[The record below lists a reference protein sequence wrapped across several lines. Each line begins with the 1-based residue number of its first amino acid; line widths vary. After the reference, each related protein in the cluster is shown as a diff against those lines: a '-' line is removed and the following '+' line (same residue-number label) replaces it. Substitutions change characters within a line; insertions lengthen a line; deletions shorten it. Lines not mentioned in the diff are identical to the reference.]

1 MLPMKGNAMH
11 QTTSAVPR
19 QFLGFTL
26 GGLEYGLDYAAVQ
39 ELKAYSSLERF
50 SNDGE
55 IIGGV
60 ALSRGVIMP
69 VVDLR
74 AAFSAPSSKVSATP
88 DPGTEVIVVRVS
100 AGVVGVV
107 VERVTGV
114 VRIQP
119 DQVAPLPGAHSDADY
134 LIGLGM
140 AKGRRLVLID
150 IDRLMSLAPA
160 KPRQVA

>member
-1 MLPMKGNAMH
+1 MSNHIPALSGP
-11 QTTSAVPR
+11 Q

-26 GGLEYGLDYAAVQ
+26 GGLDYGLDYAAVQ
-39 ELKAYSSLERF
+39 ELKVFRSLERF
-50 SNDGE
+50 SSDGE

-74 AAFSAPSSKVSATP
+74 AAFAPGFSLPEP
-88 DPGTEVIVVRVS
+88 DTDVVIVRVP

-114 VRIQP
+114 VRLRP
-119 DQVAPLPGAHSDADY
+119 EQVVALPGAQRDADY
-134 LIGLGM
+134 LIGLGL
-140 AKGRRLVLID
+140 AKGRRMILID
-150 IDRLMSLAPA
+150 IARLMSVAPA
-160 KPRQVA
+160 EPRQVAKSA

>member
-1 MLPMKGNAMH
+1 MH
-11 QTTSAVPR
+11 RHILAAPQ
-19 QFLGFTL
+19 QFLGFNL

-39 ELKAYSSLERF
+39 ELKAYSALERF
-50 SNDGE
+50 SSDGE

-74 AAFSAPSSKVSATP
+74 AAFADERGAPR
-88 DPGTEVIVVRVS
+88 PGLDVIVVRVS

-114 VRIQP
+114 VRLRP
-119 DQVAPLPGAHSDADY
+119 EQVLPLPGAGQDADY
-134 LIGLGM
+134 LIGLGVM
-140 AKGRRLVLID
+140 QERRMILID
-150 IDRLMSLAPA
+150 IDRLMSLAPGENA
-160 KPRQVA
+160 RVA

>member
-1 MLPMKGNAMH
+1 MSNH
-11 QTTSAVPR
+11 AVAAPQ

-39 ELKAYSSLERF
+39 ELKMYKSLERF
-50 SNDGE
+50 SNGGG

-74 AAFSAPSSKVSATP
+74 AAFPAPPQAGSDP
-88 DPGTEVIVVRVS
+88 DSGTDVIVVRVP

-107 VERVTGV
+107 VERVTGIVRLQPEQV
-114 VRIQP
+114 VPLAGVQP
-119 DQVAPLPGAHSDADY
+119 DADY
-134 LIGLGM
+134 LIGLGT
-140 AKGRRLVLID
+140 ARGRRLILID
-150 IDRLMSLAPA
+150 IDRLMSLAPSA
-160 KPRQVA
+160 PRQVA

>member
-1 MLPMKGNAMH
+1 MPNHTIAAA
-11 QTTSAVPR
+11 Q

-39 ELKAYSSLERF
+39 ELKVFSALERF

-74 AAFSAPSSKVSATP
+74 VAFSAEFSVP
-88 DPGTEVIVVRVS
+88 DPGTDVIVVRVL

-107 VERVTGV
+107 VERITGV
-114 VRIQP
+114 VRLRP
-119 DQVAPLPGAHSDADY
+119 EQVVPLPGARADADY

-140 AKGRRLVLID
+140 AKGRRMVLID
-150 IDRLMSLAPA
+150 IERLMSVAPA
-160 KPRQVA
+160 EPRQVA

>member
-1 MLPMKGNAMH
+1 MSNHPPASP
-11 QTTSAVPR
+11 Q

-39 ELKAYSSLERF
+39 ELKVFKSLERF

-74 AAFSAPSSKVSATP
+74 AAFSAEFSLP
-88 DPGTEVIVVRVS
+88 DPGTDVIVVRVS

-107 VERVTGV
+107 VEQVTGV
-114 VRIQP
+114 VRLQP
-119 DQVAPLPGAHSDADY
+119 EQVMPLPGAQADADY
-134 LIGLGM
+134 LIGLGTL
-140 AKGRRLVLID
+140 KGRRLILID

-160 KPRQVA
+160 EPRQVA

>member
-1 MLPMKGNAMH
+1 MH
-11 QTTSAVPR
+11 RHILAAPQ
-19 QFLGFTL
+19 QFLGFSL

-39 ELKAYSSLERF
+39 ELKAYSALERF
-50 SNDGE
+50 SSDGE

-74 AAFSAPSSKVSATP
+74 AAFADERGAPR
-88 DPGTEVIVVRVS
+88 PGLDVIVVRVS

-114 VRIQP
+114 VRLRP
-119 DQVAPLPGAHSDADY
+119 EQVLPLPGAGQDADY
-134 LIGLGM
+134 LIGLGVM
-140 AKGRRLVLID
+140 QDRRMILID
-150 IDRLMSLAPA
+150 IDRLMSLAPGENA
-160 KPRQVA
+160 RVA

>member
-1 MLPMKGNAMH
+1 MSNQAL
-11 QTTSAVPR
+11 AVPQ

-39 ELKAYSSLERF
+39 ELKVFKSLERF
-50 SNDGE
+50 SSDGE

-74 AAFSAPSSKVSATP
+74 AAFSAMTSAP
-88 DPGTEVIVVRVS
+88 DPGTDVIVVRVS

-114 VRIQP
+114 VRLYP
-119 DQVAPLPGAHSDADY
+119 EQVMPLPGAQADADY
-134 LIGLGM
+134 LLGVG
-140 AKGRRLVLID
+140 KLRGRRLILID

-160 KPRQVA
+160 RPRQVA

>member
-1 MLPMKGNAMH
+1 MH
-11 QTTSAVPR
+11 RQILAAPQ
-19 QFLGFTL
+19 QFLGFSL

-39 ELKAYSSLERF
+39 ELKAYSALERF
-50 SNDGE
+50 SSDGE

-74 AAFSAPSSKVSATP
+74 AAFAAEVRAPG
-88 DPGTEVIVVRVS
+88 PGLDVIVVRVS

-114 VRIQP
+114 VRLHP
-119 DQVAPLPGAHSDADY
+119 EQVAPLPGAQLDADY
-134 LIGLGM
+134 LIGLGVVR
-140 AKGRRLVLID
+140 GRRIILID
-150 IDRLMSLAPA
+150 IDRLMSLAPSE
-160 KPRQVA
+160 RQVA

>member
-1 MLPMKGNAMH
+1 MPNQLPTLTAP
-11 QTTSAVPR
+11 Q
-19 QFLGFTL
+19 QFLCFTL

-39 ELKAYSSLERF
+39 ELKAYRSLERF

-69 VVDLR
+69 VMDLR
-74 AAFSAPSSKVSATP
+74 AAFASVFSLPAPDTDV
-88 DPGTEVIVVRVS
+88 VIVRVP

-114 VRIQP
+114 VRLHP
-119 DQVAPLPGAHSDADY
+119 EQVAPMPGARQDADY
-134 LIGLGM
+134 LLGLGL
-140 AKGRRLVLID
+140 AKGRRMILID
-150 IDRLMSLAPA
+150 IERLMAVAPA
-160 KPRQVA
+160 EPRQVA

>member
-1 MLPMKGNAMH
+1 MH
-11 QTTSAVPR
+11 RQILAAPQ
-19 QFLGFTL
+19 QFLGFSL

-39 ELKAYSSLERF
+39 ELKAYSALERF
-50 SNDGE
+50 SSDGE

-74 AAFSAPSSKVSATP
+74 AAFAAEVRAPG
-88 DPGTEVIVVRVS
+88 PGLDVIVVRVS

-114 VRIQP
+114 VRLHP
-119 DQVAPLPGAHSDADY
+119 EQVAPLPGAQLDADY
-134 LIGLGM
+134 LIGLGVVR
-140 AKGRRLVLID
+140 GRRIILID

-160 KPRQVA
+160 EPRQVA

>member
-1 MLPMKGNAMH
+1 MPNQILAAP
-11 QTTSAVPR
+11 Q

-39 ELKAYSSLERF
+39 ELKVFRSLERF

-69 VVDLR
+69 VMDLR
-74 AAFSAPSSKVSATP
+74 AAFASSFSLPEP
-88 DPGTEVIVVRVS
+88 DTDVVIVRVQ
-100 AGVVGVV
+100 AGMVGVV

-114 VRIQP
+114 VRLRP
-119 DQVAPLPGAHSDADY
+119 EQVAPLPGARRDADY
-134 LIGLGM
+134 LIGLGL
-140 AKGRRLVLID
+140 ARGRRMILID
-150 IDRLMSLAPA
+150 IERLMAVAPA
-160 KPRQVA
+160 EPRQVA

>member
-1 MLPMKGNAMH
+1 MSNQAL
-11 QTTSAVPR
+11 AVPQ

-39 ELKAYSSLERF
+39 ELKVFKSLERF

-74 AAFSAPSSKVSATP
+74 AAFSATSSAVP
-88 DPGTEVIVVRVS
+88 DPGTDVIVVRVS

-114 VRIQP
+114 VRLHP
-119 DQVAPLPGAHSDADY
+119 EQVVPLPGAQADADY
-134 LIGLGM
+134 LIGLGIT
-140 AKGRRLVLID
+140 KGRRLILID

-160 KPRQVA
+160 RVRQVA

>member
-1 MLPMKGNAMH
+1 MPNQLLATP
-11 QTTSAVPR
+11 Q
-19 QFLGFTL
+19 QFLGFIL

-39 ELKAYSSLERF
+39 ELKVFRSLERF

-69 VVDLR
+69 VMDLR
-74 AAFSAPSSKVSATP
+74 AAFAPVFALPEP
-88 DPGTEVIVVRVS
+88 DTDVVIVRVA

-114 VRIQP
+114 VRLRP
-119 DQVAPLPGAHSDADY
+119 EQVVALPGGRPDADY

-140 AKGRRLVLID
+140 DKGRRMMLID
-150 IDRLMSLAPA
+150 IERLMSVAPA
-160 KPRQVA
+160 EPRQVA

>member
-1 MLPMKGNAMH
+1 MRQSA
-11 QTTSAVPR
+11 TAVPR

-39 ELKAYSSLERF
+39 ELKAYSALERF
-50 SNDGE
+50 SSDGE

-74 AAFSAPSSKVSATP
+74 AAFSALSPGESLVP
-88 DPGTEVIVVRVS
+88 DPGTDVIVVRVS

-114 VRIQP
+114 LRIHPEQVR
-119 DQVAPLPGAHSDADY
+119 PLPGARADADY

-140 AKGRRLVLID
+140 ARSRRLILID

-160 KPRQVA
+160 QPRQVA

>member
-1 MLPMKGNAMH
+1 MHRPMHRHILAAP
-11 QTTSAVPR
+11 Q
-19 QFLGFTL
+19 QFLGFSL

-39 ELKAYSSLERF
+39 ELKAYSALERF
-50 SNDGE
+50 SSDGE

-74 AAFSAPSSKVSATP
+74 AAFAGERARPRAGL
-88 DPGTEVIVVRVS
+88 DVIVVRVS

-114 VRIQP
+114 VRLRP
-119 DQVAPLPGAHSDADY
+119 EQVSALPGAGQDAHY
-134 LIGLGM
+134 LIGLGVT
-140 AKGRRLVLID
+140 GERRMVLID
-150 IDRLMSLAPA
+150 IDRLMSLAPSEDA
-160 KPRQVA
+160 RVA

>member
-1 MLPMKGNAMH
+1 MH
-11 QTTSAVPR
+11 RHILAAPQ
-19 QFLGFTL
+19 QFLGFSL

-39 ELKAYSSLERF
+39 ELKAYSALERF
-50 SNDGE
+50 SSDGE

-74 AAFSAPSSKVSATP
+74 AAFSNERAAPRAGL
-88 DPGTEVIVVRVS
+88 DVIVVRVS

-114 VRIQP
+114 VRLRP
-119 DQVAPLPGAHSDADY
+119 EQVVALPGAANDADY
-134 LIGLGM
+134 LIGLGIT
-140 AKGRRLVLID
+140 GERRMILID
-150 IDRLMSLAPA
+150 IDCLMSLAPGEDA
-160 KPRQVA
+160 RVA

>member
-1 MLPMKGNAMH
+1 MH
-11 QTTSAVPR
+11 QHLLAAPQ
-19 QFLGFTL
+19 QFLGFSL

-50 SNDGE
+50 SSDGE

-74 AAFSAPSSKVSATP
+74 AAFTSEPALPK
-88 DPGTEVIVVRVS
+88 PGLDVIVVRVS

-114 VRIQP
+114 VRLRP
-119 DQVAPLPGAHSDADY
+119 EQVAPLPGARGEADY
-134 LIGLGM
+134 LIGLGIM
-140 AKGRRLVLID
+140 KDRRMILID
-150 IDRLMSLAPA
+150 IDRLMSLAPDEEA
-160 KPRQVA
+160 RVA

>member
-1 MLPMKGNAMH
+1 MSHHILAGP
-11 QTTSAVPR
+11 Q

-26 GGLEYGLDYAAVQ
+26 GGLDYGLDYAAVQ
-39 ELKAYSSLERF
+39 ELKVFRSLERF
-50 SNDGE
+50 SSDGE

-74 AAFSAPSSKVSATP
+74 AAFAPGFSVPEP
-88 DPGTEVIVVRVS
+88 DTDVVIVRVP

-114 VRIQP
+114 VRLRP
-119 DQVAPLPGAHSDADY
+119 EQVVPLPDAPFDADY
-134 LIGLGM
+134 LIGLGL
-140 AKGRRLVLID
+140 ARGRRLILID
-150 IDRLMSLAPA
+150 IGRLMSVAPA
-160 KPRQVA
+160 EPRQVA